1 MSPTFIGLLGKTKV
15 LNNSCNQFVY
25 NLYPQSLL
33 ILENIYKSG
42 EMQTLYNAF
51 KCFLVNFL
59 KRVDNN
65 HLC

>member
-15 LNNSCNQFVY
+15 LNDSCNQFVY
-25 NLYPQSLL
+25 NFYPQSIL